1 MYPSLHSRR
10 RYVLG
15 GAALLIAAV
24 VSVALLLSANRAT
37 NRARTRVGAIAVTTN
52 ATRPAATSSPPGS
65 TARLFAPTSIW
76 NSPIPS
82 DAQIDPSS
90 SALISALDADVSSEL
105 RSRIGPWIAT
115 TEASTPIYIVG
126 SDQPTVRVKLDD
138 PTLSW
143 RVALQRAFEA
153 VPIPSDARPAAGQDA
168 VMTVWQPSTDKLW
181 EFFEMR
187 RDADGWHAEWGG
199 AIQNVSRSPGYY
211 TTSSWPGASA
221 GWGATATS
229 LPSAAGV
236 ITLADLRAGVIDHA
250 LAVALPAPRAG
261 VYAWPAERS
270 DGTGGLDTIPEGARL
285 RLDPKLDLN
294 SLNLP
299 PFTRMISEAAQR
311 YGIIVVNQTHEGI
324 SFSAEDP
331 SHYGGNKLYYGAHGF
346 FDGLTPLQLLARFPW
361 SHLQVLKLQ
370 LSPAKP

>member
-1 MYPSLHSRR
+1 M
-10 RYVLG
+10 
-15 GAALLIAAV
+15 LIAAV
-24 VSVALLLSANRAT
+24 VGVSLLLST
-37 NRARTRVGAIAVTTN
+37 NRARTRGGTTHPTTS
-52 ATRPAATSSPPGS
+52 ATKPAAASSPAGS

-76 NSPIPS
+76 NSPIPV

-90 SALISALDADVSSEL
+90 PALVSALDSDVSSEL
-105 RSRIGPWIAT
+105 RSGIGPWIAT

-126 SDQPTVRVKLDD
+126 SDQPDVRVRLDD

-168 VMTVWQPSTDKLW
+168 VMTVWQPSTDRLW
-181 EFFEMR
+181 EFFDMR
-187 RDADGWHAEWGG
+187 RDPDGWHAAWGG

-211 TTSSWPGASA
+211 TTSSWPGALTV
-221 GWGATATS
+221 WGATATS

-250 LAVALPAPRAG
+250 LSVALPAPRAR

-270 DGTGGLDTIPEGARL
+270 DGTGGADTIPEGARL
-285 RLDPKLDLN
+285 RLDPNLDLN
-294 SLNLP
+294 SLHLP

-331 SHYGGNKLYYGAHGF
+331 SQYGGNKLYYGAHGF
-346 FDGLTPLQLLARFPW
+346 FDGMTPLQLLARFPW